1 MPYSIRA
8 SAPGSLMLFGE
19 HAVLHGR
26 RALVAAIDRRVQVTL
41 VPRRD
46 DRVQVRSALAAAD
59 TDVHALALPPALRF
73 VGGALAH
80 HRGHLPTGFDLSVES
95 AIDPTLGFGSSAA
108 VTVATLAALMRFR
121 GVAVEPAALLDA
133 SVRVIRSVQGRGSG
147 ADAAASVHGG
157 FVLYRATPCSA
168 QRLAHTHPLTAFY
181 SGTKVPTPEVIAHVE
196 RRRAG
201 NEPLF
206 DALFDA
212 IDACTAAGARAAEAS
227 DWARFGA
234 VMDVAQGLM
243 DALGV
248 STTRLAHIV
257 AALRGS
263 PGVHGAKISGAGLG
277 DCVIALGVVDDGA
290 LQPIALDIAQ
300 SGVQVDAR

>member
-1 MPYSIRA
+1 
-8 SAPGSLMLFGE
+8 MLFGE

-59 TDVHALALPPALRF
+59 TDLHALAFPPALRF
-73 VGGALAH
+73 VAGALADH
-80 HRGHLPTGFDLSVES
+80 CGHLQTGFDLAIES

-108 VTVATLAALMRFR
+108 VTVATLAALMRLR
-121 GVAVEPAALLDA
+121 EGAVALGDLLDA

-157 FVLYRATPCSA
+157 FVLYRPTPCSA
-168 QRLAHTHPLTAFY
+168 QRLTHMHPLTAIY
-181 SGTKVPTPEVIAHVE
+181 SGTKVATPEVIAHVE

-212 IDACTAAGARAAEAS
+212 IDACAAAGALAAEVG

-248 STTRLAHIV
+248 STPRLAHIL
-257 AALRGS
+257 AALRGA

-277 DCVIALGVVDDGA
+277 DCVVALGVVDDEA

-300 SGVQVDAR
+300 TGVQVDAR

>member
-1 MPYSIRA
+1 
-8 SAPGSLMLFGE
+8 MLFGE

-26 RALVAAIDRRVQVTL
+26 RALVAAIDRRVHVTL

-46 DRVQVRSALAAAD
+46 DRVQVRSALAVAD
-59 TDVHALALPPALRF
+59 TDLQALAFPPALRF
-73 VGGALAH
+73 VGGALAD
-80 HRGHLPTGFDLSVES
+80 HRGHLRTGFDLTVES
-95 AIDPTLGFGSSAA
+95 AIDPMLGFGSSAA
-108 VTVATLAALMRFR
+108 VTVATLAALMRFAGG
-121 GVAVEPAALLDA
+121 GVELAALLEA

-157 FVLYRATPCSA
+157 FVLYRPTPCSA

-206 DALFDA
+206 DTLFDA
-212 IDACTAAGARAAEAS
+212 IDACTAAGAQASEAN
-227 DWARFGA
+227 DWATFGE
-234 VMDVAQGLM
+234 VMNVAQGLM

-248 STTRLAHIV
+248 STPRLAQII
-257 AALRGS
+257 AALRAT
-263 PGVHGAKISGAGLG
+263 PGVRGAKISGAGLG
-277 DCVIALGVVDDGA
+277 DCVVALGAVDDPA
-290 LQPIALDIAQ
+290 LQPIALDIAEC
-300 SGVQVDAR
+300 GAQVDAR